1 MNSNQFKILL
11 ALAASLALSGCGGV
25 ETTGGNGN
33 GSNVPSSINASSP
46 VPVNG
51 ATNPAPANVS
61 GVAPSPVTNGGA
73 TTPQPGATPKS
84 GERGGV
90 SAPQANAP
98 KTQIGSGGNDF
109 SIFTQARGALN
120 GDPELKTANII
131 VEVKEGV
138 VTLSGGLANAALK
151 AKAEQLVRAVGGV
164 KDVKNQLRVS
174 GGA

>member
-1 MNSNQFKILL
+1 MNRIKFKILL

-25 ETTGGNGN
+25 ETTGGNNN
-33 GSNVPSSINASSP
+33 GGTAPSSANAS
-46 VPVNG
+46 
-51 ATNPAPANVS
+51 TPAPANVAA
-61 GVAPSPVTNGGA
+61 VAPSPVTNVGA
-73 TTPQPGATPKS
+73 TPPQPGATPKS
-84 GERGGV
+84 IN
-90 SAPQANAP
+90 APQSNAP
-98 KTQIGSGGNDF
+98 KPQIGSGGNDF

-138 VTLSGGLANAALK
+138 VTLSGGLASAAQK
-151 AKAEQLVRAVGGV
+151 AKAEQLVRAVSGV

>member
-1 MNSNQFKILL
+1 MNRNKFKILL

-25 ETTGGNGN
+25 ETTSGNSNGGNA
-33 GSNVPSSINASSP
+33 PSSINASSP
-46 VPVNG
+46 VPAG
-51 ATNPAPANVS
+51 SATNPAPANVAA
-61 GVAPSPVTNGGA
+61 VAPSPVTNGGA
-73 TTPQPGATPKS
+73 PPPPPPGATPKT
-84 GERGGV
+84 GT
-90 SAPQANAP
+90 APQSNAP
-98 KTQIGSGGNDF
+98 KPQIGSGGNDF

-120 GDPELKTANII
+120 GDPELKTANIV

-138 VTLSGGLANAALK
+138 VTLSGGLASAALK